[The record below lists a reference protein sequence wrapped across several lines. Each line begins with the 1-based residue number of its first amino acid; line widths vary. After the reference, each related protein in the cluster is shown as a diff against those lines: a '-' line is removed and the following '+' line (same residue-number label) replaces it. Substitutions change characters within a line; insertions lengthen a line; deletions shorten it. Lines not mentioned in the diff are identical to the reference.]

1 MTKTLCLNMIVKNES
16 KIMTRLFDSLISII
30 DCYCICDT
38 GSTDDTINIIKNYF
52 KNKNIPGKIIQEAFI
67 NFSYNRNIA
76 INACEGMSDYLLLL
90 DADMEV
96 KLNNFNKEI
105 LLNYDHF
112 YIFQGNDNF
121 YYKNTRILK
130 NDKKCNYNYVGA
142 THEYISHND
151 NCTSITIDKNIFFIH
166 DIGDGGS
173 KYNKFQRDI
182 KLLTDA
188 IVSEPNNTR
197 NYFYLANSYYDI
209 KNYDEAINY
218 YKKRIEL
225 KGWEQEVW
233 YSYYRIGLS
242 YMNLNNCSLALFY
255 WLEGF
260 DYFPNRIE
268 NIYEIVKYYRINS
281 KHKLAYHFY
290 KLAESKLNSK
300 KDDYLFLHNDVYS
313 YKLYFEYTV
322 IAYYNN
328 IKNINNEFI
337 NLFISS
343 SDTHLNNNVLSN
355 LKFYDISLISSRT
368 INFNDSSVNF
378 KNINFSSSSSCII
391 KKNNSNNYLMNIR
404 YVNYKITNNGSY
416 IIDNGIKNKNGTD
429 NKNIISLNK
438 FVELDSEFNIIQD
451 FFIQNELTN
460 ENNINSIENNINS
473 IENNINS
480 IENNSIENN
489 SIENNY
495 KEDFT
500 EKKYIGIEDLRIFN
514 HENKIFF
521 IGTDYNYH
529 FGKIGI
535 SYGMYD
541 YDNKKKLNIVN
552 LYQKFSNTNCEKNWV
567 FVVLNNE
574 LHVIYEWAPL
584 VICEIKENNII
595 PILTKDMPP
604 FFSYIRG
611 STCASIDPETE
622 QKWFICHLVH
632 HTNPRQYYH
641 IFSVFD
647 ENMNLLK
654 YSAPFKFENQAIEY
668 CLSLVIENNK
678 ILINYST
685 WDRTTQI
692 GIYDKNYINTLLR
705 EV

>member
-233 YSYYRIGLS
+233 YSYFRIGLS
-242 YMNLNNCSLALFY
+242 YMNLNNFSSALFY
-255 WLEGF
+255 WLEAYE
-260 DYFPNRIE
+260 YFPDRIE
-268 NIYEIVKYYRINS
+268 NIYEIIKYYRVNA
-281 KHKLAYHFY
+281 KNKLAYNFY
-290 KLAESKLNSK
+290 KLAKSKLNLK
-300 KDDYLFLHNDVYS
+300 KDDWLFLHNDIYS
-313 YKLYFEYTV
+313 HKLYFEYII

-328 IKNINNEFI
+328 IKNINDEFI
-337 NLFISS
+337 NLFNSS
-343 SDTHLNNNVLSN
+343 RDMNTNNNVLSN
-355 LKFYDISLISSRT
+355 LKFYEIKLISFKT
-368 INFNDSSVNF
+368 INFNNTMIHNDIIF
-378 KNINFSSSSSCII
+378 YSSSSCII
-391 KKNNSNNYLMNIR
+391 KKYNSDNYLMNIR
-404 YVNYKITNNGSY
+404 YVNYQINDDGSY
-416 IIDNGIKNKNGTD
+416 VIKN
-429 NKNIISLNK
+429 NIISLNK
-438 FVELDSEFNIIQD
+438 FVELDKEFNKIQE
-451 FFIQNELTN
+451 FLIQSDTNNIN
-460 ENNINSIENNINS
+460 ENNSNKM
-473 IENNINS
+473 
-480 IENNSIENN
+480 
-489 SIENNY
+489 Y
-495 KEDFT
+495 V
-500 EKKYIGIEDLRIFN
+500 GIEDLKIFN
-514 HENKIFF
+514 AENKIFF
-521 IGTDYNYH
+521 IGTDYNYQI
-529 FGKIGI
+529 GKIGI
-535 SYGMYD
+535 SYGI
-541 YDNKKKLNIVN
+541 YDNDIQHQLNITQ
-552 LYQKFSNTNCEKNWV
+552 LQQSFSDTSCEKNWV
-567 FVVLNNE
+567 FTTFNGE
-574 LHVIYEWAPL
+574 LHIIYKWSPL
-584 VICEIKENNII
+584 IICKIEQNYII
-595 PILTKDMPP
+595 PVFSKNMPN
-604 FFSYIRG
+604 FFSIIRG
-611 STCASIDPETE
+611 STCETIDLETNE
-622 QKWFICHLVH
+622 KWFICHFVSH
-632 HTNPRQYYH
+632 ENPRKYYH
-641 IFSVFD
+641 IFVVLD
-647 ENMNLLK
+647 NNLNLLK
-654 YSAPFKFENQAIEY
+654 YSAPFKFENEPIEY
-668 CLSLVIENNK
+668 CLSILIENEQ
-678 ILINYST
+678 IIINYST
-685 WDRTTQI
+685 WDRTTKI
-692 GIYDKNYINTLLR
+692 GIYDKKYIQSLL
-705 EV
+705 VYF